1 MRSTLRSQRVTPPL
15 TDCNPEMPKTTA
27 TKASSSPG
35 QSHGVPDEGGDDV
48 RITFYPDYGS
58 ARLALSVLVGMAKS
72 QITGLRAAIWEHV
85 GTFEQNVDWTDP
97 DSWIPQRLTG
107 EHRKAALH
115 VWTSSK
121 KRVNPRHMQGHW
133 LLSRGY
139 DLLTENT
146 KGFFELTE
154 RGLRFLDD
162 PTGAVVS
169 DIDTHEGIH
178 GLLAILADLGPTAP
192 GSIATPWMAFL
203 LRVSRIRAESTAR
216 SFLYHRL
223 RNLLERSYVAKVGR
237 KYEITPEGL
246 AWLKVSGFAESTTTA
261 PDKTRL
267 LWDLIESQRE
277 SARAAL
283 RERLSTRN
291 PYAFEQ
297 VIGRLL
303 EAMDYTDVEVTA
315 QSGDKGVDVIGR
327 IALGI
332 TEVREVIQVK
342 RQQGNVQR
350 PVLDMLRGAL
360 HRFGAVKGT
369 IISLGGFAK
378 GSLDAAFER
387 GAAPITLI
395 DGEKLL
401 DLLIENGIGVRTRTI
416 ELLEFDETEI
426 TTD

>member
-1 MRSTLRSQRVTPPL
+1 MAKP
-15 TDCNPEMPKTTA
+15 TA
-27 TKASSSPG
+27 ISDSSSTGAG
-35 QSHGVPDEGGDDV
+35 QAVPDEGGNDV
-48 RITFYPDYGS
+48 RVVFYPDYGS
-58 ARLALSVLVGMAKS
+58 ARVALSVLAGMTKS
-72 QITGLRAAIWEHV
+72 QVTGLRTAIWEHV
-85 GTFEQNVDWTDP
+85 GTYEQNVDWSDP
-97 DSWIPQRLTG
+97 DTWIPQRLSG

-115 VWTSSK
+115 VWTGTK
-121 KRVNPRHMQGHW
+121 KQVNPRHMQGHW
-133 LLSRGY
+133 LLASGY

-146 KGFFELTE
+146 KGYLELTE
-154 RGLRFLDD
+154 RGRRFVDE

-169 DIDTHEGIH
+169 DIDTHEGLH

-192 GSIATPWMAFL
+192 GSIVAPWMTFL
-203 LRVSRIRAESTAR
+203 QRVSRIRAESTAR
-216 SFLYHRL
+216 GFLYHRL

-237 KYEITPEGL
+237 KYEITPAGL

-261 PDKTRL
+261 PNETRR

-277 SARAAL
+277 SARATL
-283 RERLSTRN
+283 RERLSAMD

-303 EAMDYTDVEVTA
+303 QAMDYTDVEVTSR
-315 QSGDKGVDVIGR
+315 SGDKSVDVIGR

-378 GSLDAAFER
+378 GSLNAAFEP

-395 DGEKLL
+395 DGDKLL

-426 TTD
+426 TPG

>member
-1 MRSTLRSQRVTPPL
+1 MAKPSAVEESLADHSQS
-15 TDCNPEMPKTTA
+15 A
-27 TKASSSPG
+27 
-35 QSHGVPDEGGDDV
+35 PDAGGDDV
-48 RITFYPDYGS
+48 RISFYPDYGS
-58 ARLALSVLVGMAKS
+58 ARLALTVLAGMAKS
-72 QITGLRAAIWEHV
+72 QVTGLRAAIWEHV

-97 DSWIPQRLTG
+97 DTWIPQRLSG

-115 VWTSSK
+115 VWTGTNK
-121 KRVNPRHMQGHW
+121 QVNPRHMQGHW
-133 LLSRGY
+133 LLASGY
-139 DLLTENT
+139 DLVTENT
-146 KGFFELTE
+146 KGCLELTE
-154 RGLRFLDD
+154 RGRRFVDE

-169 DIDTHEGIH
+169 QIDTHEGIH
-178 GLLAILADLGPTAP
+178 ALLAILADLGPTAS
-192 GSIATPWMAFL
+192 GSIVAPWMAFL
-203 LRVSRIRAESTAR
+203 LRASRIRAESTAR
-216 SFLYHRL
+216 SFLYYRL

-246 AWLKVSGFAESTTTA
+246 AWLKASGFAESTTTA
-261 PDKTRL
+261 PDETRL

-277 SARAAL
+277 SARATL
-283 RERLSTRN
+283 RERLSTMD

-297 VIGRLL
+297 VIARLL
-303 EAMDYTDVEVTA
+303 QAMDYTDVEVTA
-315 QSGDKGVDVIGR
+315 RSGDKGVDVIGR

-378 GSLDAAFER
+378 GSQSAAFEP

-416 ELLEFDETEI
+416 ELLEYDETEMRPG
-426 TTD
+426 